1 MRGRNYNS
9 RWRAPRRRAGGCF
22 SGKAFMDTGFYNNA
36 SKITVQLISRNAND
50 VFDARFWR
58 HRVEYAARYRKTVMP
73 GTDFACCRLI
83 HG

>member
-1 MRGRNYNS
+1 
-9 RWRAPRRRAGGCF
+9 
-22 SGKAFMDTGFYNNA
+22 MDTGFYNNA